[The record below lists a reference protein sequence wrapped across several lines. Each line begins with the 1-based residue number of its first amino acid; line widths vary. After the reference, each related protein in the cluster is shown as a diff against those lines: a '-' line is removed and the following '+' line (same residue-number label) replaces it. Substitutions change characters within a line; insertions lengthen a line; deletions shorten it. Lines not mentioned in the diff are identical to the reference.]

1 MRSHKMDGKR
11 MRAHNAERVL
21 RDLRS
26 CGGTLSR
33 ADLAR
38 NTSLSPPTVSA
49 LVDELLRTGLVKEH
63 GEGTSR
69 GGRKPQLI
77 RFNAGCGVVLGANI
91 DANQVQLAVA
101 DMNGEMLQKLTVEL
115 PNDRRPKP
123 VLRRVATAAQKMLRE
138 TGQTETPLLAAVVG
152 APGMTDV
159 ERGIVLE
166 AANLEGW
173 RDVPARDLLAGMLNV
188 PVVVDNDVNLAA
200 VGEQWKGVAAGAHDF
215 VFISL
220 GTGIGAGVVIDNK
233 LHRGHR
239 FYAGEI
245 SHLNVDFSEWEKDFG
260 AAGYLE
266 TYLTETRRNKGR
278 NSGRTNLDD
287 ETVARLGAAIA
298 NIATLLDP
306 QLIIFGGRR
315 ATKDENL
322 LARLQ
327 AVAARIAPNCPELR
341 LTELGEDA
349 TLFGSIRVALEIA
362 NESLHQLMREHAT
375 TAA

>member
-1 MRSHKMDGKR
+1 MRG
-11 MRAHNAERVL
+11 HNAERVL

-49 LVDELLRTGLVKEH
+49 LVDELLRTGLVKDH

-101 DMNGEMLQKLTVEL
+101 DMNGEMLQKRTVEL

-215 VFISL
+215 VFISF

-245 SHLNVDFSEWEKDFG
+245 NHLNVDFREWEKDFG

-266 TYLTETRRNKGR
+266 TYLAETRRNKGR
-278 NSGRTNLDD
+278 SKTQSKNQSKNQTNLDD
-287 ETVARLGAAIA
+287 EAVARLGAAIA

-315 ATKDENL
+315 ATTDAKL
-322 LARLQ
+322 LSRLQ
-327 AVAARIAPNCPELR
+327 AVAARVAPNCPELR

-362 NESLHQLMREHAT
+362 NESLHRRVLERAT